1 MIQSVA
7 SDTMRPDEESLRGV
21 LNFNQLSFSLFVA
34 LCNESLI
41 VYECYSLSGCEKIFE
56 NGNGVFQNSL

>member
-1 MIQSVA
+1 
-7 SDTMRPDEESLRGV
+7 MRPDEESLRGV